1 MSLGLPTAESTPVGP
16 RQERRSAVGILHC
29 PARRSWETWQ
39 THLTGAETEAAEV
52 GVILENWDRMERS
65 GFFFV
70 LFSF

>member
-1 MSLGLPTAESTPVGP
+1 M
-16 RQERRSAVGILHC
+16 GILHC